1 MGKPMYN
8 FGKQGKEKAR
18 QQKQMD
24 KAAKR
29 IMAKQQ
35 KANLKTG
42 TPNTDSDI
50 AEPELVEELV
60 KSMA

>member
-1 MGKPMYN
+1 MGKSMYN
-8 FGKQGKEKAR
+8 FSKQGKEKAR

-42 TPNTDSDI
+42 TPSADSDM
-50 AEPELVEELV
+50 AEQGPVEEIV
-60 KSMA
+60 K